1 MKLLHNNNSG
11 YLLTGIKNQ
20 RKIRNAVSEYIEW
33 KREQFINI
41 WLETETM
48 SSFFALLEKNI
59 IALKLHSHLSFFGFF
74 IKFTFF

>member
-33 KREQFINI
+33 KSEQFINI

-48 SSFFALLEKNI
+48 SSI
-59 IALKLHSHLSFFGFF
+59 
-74 IKFTFF
+74 